1 VTTRASAPSGLSWAP
16 DGSALAYECKGGI
29 WVMRVGNLAQRGCGA
44 VTAPARIADG
54 IQLVSGP
61 ADIGPGAGG
70 GGGGGAERIAVDV
83 APVRG
88 QRLDRA
94 LKRGLRVRVALQ
106 SPGDVRV
113 TATIDRAAAHRLR
126 APRTVAGAHAEIS
139 GSRVVTLRF
148 TRAARR
154 ALRRAR
160 YVRMRV
166 RATSGAAHDV
176 VRLTLRR

>member
-1 VTTRASAPSGLSWAP
+1 MTTRAGAPSGLSWAP
-16 DGSALAYECKGGI
+16 DGSALAYEYKEGI

-44 VTAPARIADG
+44 VTAPAKIADG
-54 IQLVSGP
+54 IQPVWGQ
-61 ADIGPGAGG
+61 ADIGPGA
-70 GGGGGAERIAVDV
+70 
-83 APVRG
+83 
-88 QRLDRA
+88 
-94 LKRGLRVRVALQ
+94 RVALQ

-113 TATIDRAAAHRLR
+113 TATIDRAAARRLR

-160 YVRMRV
+160 YVRVRV
-166 RATSGAAHDV
+166 RATTGAAHDV